1 MKEEP
6 SSQETRMIRIA
17 AFSAA
22 VAATALIGA
31 TAYVT
36 FSQSAGQDP
45 FHDCRASAVAG
56 GSGAIGGPF
65 TLVNTRGETVT
76 DTDVITQPSILYFG
90 YTFCPDVCPLDTV
103 RNADAVDIL
112 AERERFVTPVFV
124 SVDPKRDTP
133 DVLREFTSLVHE
145 QMIGLTGT
153 PEQIQ
158 DVAKAYRVVY
168 RAHDDGSDFYLVDHM
183 TFSYL
188 VMPEHGFVEFFRN
201 DLSAEALAN
210 KMECF
215 IKAA

>member
-1 MKEEP
+1 
-6 SSQETRMIRIA
+6 MIRIA
-17 AFSAA
+17 ALSAA

-36 FSQSAGQDP
+36 FSQSAGNDP
-45 FHDCRASAVAG
+45 FHSCRTSVVAG
-56 GSGAIGGPF
+56 GSGTIGGPF
-65 TLVNTRGETVT
+65 TLVNTRSETVT
-76 DTDVITQPSILYFG
+76 DIDVITQPSIVYFG

-103 RNADAVDIL
+103 RNADSVDIL
-112 AERERFVTPVFV
+112 SERGRQVTPVFI

-133 DVLREFTSLVHE
+133 EVLAEFTSLIHD

-158 DVAKAYRVVY
+158 DVTKAYRVVY
-168 RAHDDGSDFYLVDHM
+168 RAHDDGTDFYLVDHM

-188 VMPEHGFVEFFRN
+188 VLPDHGFVEFFRN
-201 DLSAEALAN
+201 DLSPEALAN